1 MSSHKKDFLKLL
13 LVESNTYQALDHA
26 AFKVKKCA
34 EHNDALD
41 DADYVN
47 IVGQLEAL
55 KAKMK
60 NFYSKFDS

>member
-1 MSSHKKDFLKLL
+1 MSKDKKDFLELK

-26 AFKVKKCA
+26 KFKVKKCA
-34 EHNDALD
+34 EHNNALD

-55 KAKMK
+55 KSKIAA
-60 NFYSKFDS
+60 FYVKFES